1 MKSRIHF
8 ASFSLWEEELSQSI
22 HLTRQTHTLLLINCR
37 QRQWLPDDLSK
48 ACNAIPFP
56 TDHFLFATELD
67 NQQTISPFF
76 QKELDRLFPLFFSL
90 FFFRRFCHD
99 FLSSQKTH
107 HYDGRVSL
115 LAFFEPSKT
124 TNPSS
129 VLRNIIVPQLSF
141 QLCFGWVGLNG
152 KTLLDYDDDLV
163 RESSY
168 SGCSI
173 LFVSVLP
180 VDGRFFPFLC
190 LSVLLPLLCYASLVV
205 K

>member
-76 QKELDRLFPLFFSL
+76 SKRVRQI
-90 FFFRRFCHD
+90 
-99 FLSSQKTH
+99 FLSLLLSSFLSWFSVVTKNASLWWKSQSSCIL
-107 HYDGRVSL
+107 R
-115 LAFFEPSKT
+115 AFE
-124 TNPSS
+124 
-129 VLRNIIVPQLSF
+129 
-141 QLCFGWVGLNG
+141 
-152 KTLLDYDDDLV
+152 DD
-163 RESSY
+163 E
-168 SGCSI
+168 
-173 LFVSVLP
+173 
-180 VDGRFFPFLC
+180 PFLRFEKHYC
-190 LSVLLPLLCYASLVV
+190 SSTVFSTVFWLSRLERKDSSWLWWWFGERV
-205 K
+205 KLFWM